1 MEWLSCCR
9 ILILPF
15 PVRCHHAGQVCRT
28 MQVSYHASVSYHAIT
43 QGKCVIPFKC
53 HTMQV
58 SYHSSVVPCKC
69 VVPCHHA
76 GQVCHTIQV
85 SYHASVVPFKCRTMQ
100 VCRTMPSRRASVSYH
115 LSAIVDKK
123 GFFNRDIKSRPLP
136 IVLHSPPLVPTGT
149 EILFLSIS
157 KFILTGKAVCHV
169 LYV

>member
-1 MEWLSCCR
+1 MYTVSIEAFPDQNLCTKIRKMEWLSCCR

-76 GQVCHTIQV
+76 GQVCHTIYPR
-85 SYHASVVPFKCRTMQ
+85 SWI
-100 VCRTMPSRRASVSYH
+100 RRASSTET
-115 LSAIVDKK
+115 SSQ
-123 GFFNRDIKSRPLP
+123 GPSPLCC
-136 IVLHSPPLVPTGT
+136 IALHWCQQVQ
-149 EILFLSIS
+149 
-157 KFILTGKAVCHV
+157 KFYFCRFPS
-169 LYV
+169 LY